1 MPKLIN
7 KTDNKSDEQFII
19 MKSAIE
25 FNKQEMK
32 SNRQDSDNKMM
43 KLTKYVKVMLAEITD
58 HINTLKF
65 PPTQKDLL
73 NSLEPTTVVLANTR
87 DPPLDGGKS
96 KNIWWHV
103 NSET

>member
-1 MPKLIN
+1 M
-7 KTDNKSDEQFII
+7 DNKYDEQFII

-58 HINTLKF
+58 HINTLKSS
-65 PPTQKDLL
+65 PTYKYSPNPSEGFTIGQW
-73 NSLEPTTVVLANTR
+73 TVY
-87 DPPLDGGKS
+87 K
-96 KNIWWHV
+96 KW
-103 NSET
+103 